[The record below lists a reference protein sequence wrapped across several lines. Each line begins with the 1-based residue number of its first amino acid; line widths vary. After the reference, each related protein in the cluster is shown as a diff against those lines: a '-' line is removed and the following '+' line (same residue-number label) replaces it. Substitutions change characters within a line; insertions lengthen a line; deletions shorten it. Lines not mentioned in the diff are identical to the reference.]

1 VVSSLSALSERQ
13 LPGPPSF
20 RGQILIVGLITK
32 WSEPKESEIAR
43 LRSELRCLS
52 SVLVLMGP
60 EQLACFQAND
70 TRGSGKLEAP
80 CDRADFEA
88 LLGPRTR
95 PGQPPKGD
103 LLRLA
108 IVNPTGAIAWS
119 HDGHAAPRLVVPSLI
134 AALSQARR
142 HLMTSAG
149 RTYGITRSE
158 LMASLTSA
166 FATTFGND
174 HPLGSLARAAE
185 PREIFDRASGDR
197 C

>member
-1 VVSSLSALSERQ
+1 
-13 LPGPPSF
+13 
-20 RGQILIVGLITK
+20 VGLFTK

-43 LRSELRCLS
+43 LRSELRSLS

-60 EQLACFQAND
+60 EQLACFHAND
-70 TRGSGKLEAP
+70 TRGPGKVEA
-80 CDRADFEA
+80 CERADFEA

-95 PGQPPKGD
+95 PGQPPQGD
-103 LLRLA
+103 RLRLA
-108 IVNPTGAIAWS
+108 IVNPNGAVAWS

-142 HLMTSAG
+142 HLLADAG
-149 RTYGITRSE
+149 RTYGITRPE

-166 FATTFGND
+166 FAATFGNN